1 MSCCRKD
8 TGTYCTSKLV
18 NLSLVAAVAGEGA
31 RSTWRL
37 RIKEL
42 CGSWFSERKVLC
54 RLFDVAS
61 RRAHNFLLL
70 GLHPWRQP
78 VAPGCAGKGRQ
89 SMRVA
94 GRKGL
99 GSAGGWPELSSAP
112 HVGLFASVVSG
123 ACLTHG
129 G

>member
-1 MSCCRKD
+1 MSCCHKD
-8 TGTYCTSKLV
+8 TGAYCTSRLV
-18 NLSLVAAVAGEGA
+18 NPSLVAAAAGEGA

-37 RIKEL
+37 RIRAL
-42 CGSWFSERKVLC
+42 CGSWFSSRKALC

-78 VAPGCAGKGRQ
+78 VAPDCTGKGQQ
-89 SMRVA
+89 SARAA

-99 GSAGGWPELSSAP
+99 GSAGGWLGLSVP
-112 HVGLFASVVSG
+112 HIGLFASVVSR